1 MSEYLE
7 AILLGIVQ
15 GLTEFLPVSSS
26 GHLELAKWILGDT
39 ATAQESFLMTVV
51 LHFGTAIA
59 TVWVFRREI
68 LQILRNVAKPEGRQ
82 FIGWI
87 AISMIPA
94 GLVGLFLEE
103 PLSRLFDRQII
114 LVSICLLCTGLLMV
128 FSDHLA
134 NRQKPLS
141 YGRAWVTG
149 IAQAVAILPG
159 ISRSGSTIFAGV
171 ASGLDR
177 KDAAQFS
184 FLMVLPLIF
193 AKMGKDALDAETVF
207 NGAKPGPL
215 LLGFFASLV
224 VGIFACRW
232 MIALVKKARLRY
244 FGYYCLF
251 IGMTAIV
258 VRILFH

>member
-1 MSEYLE
+1 MRDYLE
-7 AILLGIVQ
+7 ALILGIVQ

-39 ATAQESFLMTVV
+39 ASAQESFLMTLV

-68 LQILRNVAKPEGRQ
+68 LEILRNLARPEGRH
-82 FIGWI
+82 FVGWI
-87 AISMIPA
+87 AISMVPA

-114 LVSICLLCTGLLMV
+114 LVSICLMVTGLMMV
-128 FSDHLA
+128 ISDRLV
-134 NRQKPLS
+134 NRQQPLS
-141 YGRAWVTG
+141 YGRALITG

-177 KDAAQFS
+177 RDAAQFS

-193 AKMGKDALDAETVF
+193 AKMAKDALDAETVF
-207 NGAKPGPL
+207 NGAKAGPL
-215 LLGFFASLV
+215 LLGFAVSLA
-224 VGIFACRW
+224 VGIVACRW

-244 FGYYCLF
+244 FGYYCLAV
-251 IGMTAIV
+251 GLAAIAF
-258 VRILFH
+258 RILSS